1 MKLSDSTIS
10 HMVQLLQMAIMTGTD
25 ITDNFRMLRL
35 VSDDDVLDIDPE
47 YQKNFDDN
55 MYKMIA
61 QAESLDT
68 PDDRRILHD

>member
-1 MKLSDSTIS
+1 
-10 HMVQLLQMAIMTGTD
+10 MAIMTGTD

-35 VSDDDVLDIDPE
+35 VSDDDVLNIDPE

-55 MYKMIA
+55 MYKMIS

-68 PDDRRILHD
+68 SDDRRILHD

>member
-35 VSDDDVLDIDPE
+35 VSDDGVLNIDPE

>member
-35 VSDDDVLDIDPE
+35 VSDDDVLNIDPE

-55 MYKMIA
+55 MYKMIS
-61 QAESLDT
+61 QAESLDDS
-68 PDDRRILHD
+68 DDRRILHD

>member
-35 VSDDDVLDIDPE
+35 VSDDGVLNIDPE

-68 PDDRRILHD
+68 SDDRRILHD